1 MNRLRRANGVSVT
14 SSSSGYSNFRPTVDD
29 DQDLPTYDPRS
40 HLAQKEL
47 SRLRS
52 AQNAIHVIPLLLLL
66 CALILWFF
74 STPGLSRYSDPR
86 ADRI

>member
-1 MNRLRRANGVSVT
+1 MNRLGRGGGVSH
-14 SSSSGYSNFRPTVDD
+14 SSSSSVYPSFRATVDD

-40 HLAQKEL
+40 HVAQKQL

-52 AQNAIHVIPLLLLL
+52 AQNAIHVIPLLILI

-74 STPGLSRYSDPR
+74 STPG
-86 ADRI
+86 DRI